1 MSGIKIVA
9 TNRRATHDYHLEER
23 LEAGLALT
31 GTEIKSLRAG
41 QIALREGFVQPRGDE
56 LWLIGVHI
64 ASYDPAGRH
73 GHDPLRP
80 RKLLLHRK
88 EIARL
93 IERVRERGYSIVPLK
108 VYLKEGRAKV
118 EIALARGK
126 RLYDKREAI
135 AKRDAEREMRRE
147 WKDRTR

>member
-9 TNRRATHDYHLEER
+9 TNRRASHDYHLEER
-23 LEAGLALT
+23 IEAGLALT

-56 LWLIGVHI
+56 LWLVGVHI
-64 ASYDPAGRH
+64 APYDPAGGR

-88 EIARL
+88 EISRL
-93 IERVRERGYSIVPLK
+93 SDRVRERGYSIVPLK
-108 VYLKEGRAKV
+108 VYLKGGRAKV

-135 AKRDAEREMRRE
+135 AKRDAEREIRRE
-147 WKDRTR
+147 WKEGKR